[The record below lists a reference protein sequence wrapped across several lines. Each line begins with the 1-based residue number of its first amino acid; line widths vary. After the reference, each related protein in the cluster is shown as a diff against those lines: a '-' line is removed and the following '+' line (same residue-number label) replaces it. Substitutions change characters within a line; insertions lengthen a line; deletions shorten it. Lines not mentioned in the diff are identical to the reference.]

1 MFFDNGGFDTTK
13 STYACNRAS
22 QGEVCKPLLDTVEG
36 YNVKKLSAY
45 ACSGNTKLNTS
56 TCGMRYLK
64 SRGEVPLQEII
75 ERHNVSVTED
85 DLYKCFYGN
94 EKSTECDSMKRFGSK
109 YYNYVHYLCNTP
121 MLSQYPTFFNYY
133 TNFLTNVSE
142 SLHFNESK
150 KLIVSDDGIRM
161 EKLQSQQQEPFKR
174 IHYGASPRSCK
185 FPAGP
190 QCPSYDAKLRT
201 VFTAKNMYHDSR
213 NALTQP
219 VFAPMVRMPI
229 LTEDN
234 RIMCKAMFP
243 QGAAEGQYIDAK
255 QRNHDL
261 LHPDCSTGHLPR
273 TSIISTKKT
282 REIVPGGIKGMR
294 GRGGKS
300 TFYCSTQE
308 QRPAGLPGQNVRVWK
323 GQLPRLFPADRS
335 VPFAIRRRQPR
346 VPKRRRVRKHVL

>member
-1 MFFDNGGFDTTK
+1 
-13 STYACNRAS
+13 
-22 QGEVCKPLLDTVEG
+22 
-36 YNVKKLSAY
+36 
-45 ACSGNTKLNTS
+45 
-56 TCGMRYLK
+56 MRYLK
-64 SRGEVPLQEII
+64 SRGK
-75 ERHNVSVTED
+75 SVAGDHRTSQRFGAED
-85 DLYKCFYGN
+85 DLYKCFNGN

-213 NALTQP
+213 NALTAC
-219 VFAPMVRMPI
+219 VAPMVRMPI

-234 RIMCKAMFP
+234 RIMCKACFP
-243 QGAAEGQYIDAK
+243 KGRQKPYIDAS
-255 QRNHDL
+255 NETTTCS
-261 LHPDCSTGHLPR
+261 PDCSTGPSATDQYQYKEDEKLY
-273 TSIISTKKT
+273 
-282 REIVPGGIKGMR
+282 R
-294 GRGGKS
+294 G
-300 TFYCSTQE
+300 
-308 QRPAGLPGQNVRVWK
+308 
-323 GQLPRLFPADRS
+323 
-335 VPFAIRRRQPR
+335 
-346 VPKRRRVRKHVL
+346 

>member
-1 MFFDNGGFDTTK
+1 MWHAVPQVAGG
-13 STYACNRAS
+13 N
-22 QGEVCKPLLDTVEG
+22 
-36 YNVKKLSAY
+36 
-45 ACSGNTKLNTS
+45 
-56 TCGMRYLK
+56 
-64 SRGEVPLQEII
+64 PLQEII

-174 IHYGASPRSCK
+174 IHYGASEGSCK

-201 VFTAKNMYHDSR
+201 VSAKNMCHDSEKR
-213 NALTQP
+213 
-219 VFAPMVRMPI
+219 V
-229 LTEDN
+229 D
-234 RIMCKAMFP
+234 
-243 QGAAEGQYIDAK
+243 AACVCADGPDA
-255 QRNHDL
+255 
-261 LHPDCSTGHLPR
+261 HPDGGQPNHVQGHVSPRGGRRPVHRCQSNETTTCSTG
-273 TSIISTKKT
+273 
-282 REIVPGGIKGMR
+282 
-294 GRGGKS
+294 
-300 TFYCSTQE
+300 
-308 QRPAGLPGQNVRVWK
+308 
-323 GQLPRLFPADRS
+323 LFDGAICHGPVLS
-335 VPFAIRRRQPR
+335 VQRRRERLYQGG
-346 VPKRRRVRKHVL
+346 